1 MTVEI
6 LDNPAALH
14 ALLPEWAAL
23 WDATPAATPFQSPHW
38 LLPWWR
44 VFGTAAPRVATWRGQ
59 GRLRGVLPAYVLDE
73 AGRRKLLPIGAGT
86 TDYLDAL
93 GDGAAAMLHALL
105 HRAAQDGVPACDLIE
120 LPPGSALHA
129 VPAPEGWR
137 RACHDGE
144 ACPVLALPARP
155 LSGIPPSMR
164 RNLRLARNRAAR
176 AGGLTRHDA
185 TPSTLDGHLDSL
197 AALHRA
203 RWATE
208 GQAGVMADPAVLRF
222 HRLAAPG
229 LLAAGLLRLVV
240 LAIGNAPAAAC
251 LALLDRDRIHF
262 YLSGYDP
269 AQRHASPGTLL
280 FGALLDEA
288 EAEGRRE
295 AHFLRGREP
304 YKYAWG
310 ATDRGNTTL
319 CFEAGPP

>member
-1 MTVEI
+1 MTVEVI
-6 LDNPAALH
+6 DDPAALQ
-14 ALLPEWAAL
+14 ALLPEWTAL
-23 WDATPAATPFQSPHW
+23 WDATPGATPFQSPHW

-59 GRLRGVLPAYVLDE
+59 GRLLGVLPAYVLDE
-73 AGRRKLLPIGAGT
+73 SGRRKLLPIGAGT

-93 GDGAAAMLHALL
+93 GDGAAPMLHALL
-105 HRAAQDGVPACDLIE
+105 HRAARDGVPVCDLIE

-129 VPAPEGWR
+129 VPAPEGWQ
-137 RACHDGE
+137 RACRQRE
-144 ACPVLALPARP
+144 ACPVLPLP
-155 LSGIPPSMR
+155 GIPPSMR

-185 TPSTLDGHLDSL
+185 TPATLHRHLDTL
-197 AALHRA
+197 AALHQA
-203 RWATE
+203 RWANE

-240 LAIGNAPAAAC
+240 LGIGTTPAAAC
-251 LALLDRDRIHF
+251 LALLDRRRIHF

-269 AQRHASPGTLL
+269 AQRQVSPGTLL
-280 FGALLDEA
+280 FGALLDQA
-288 EAEGRRE
+288 EAEGRDE

-310 ATDRGNTTL
+310 ATDRDNITL
-319 CFEAGPP
+319 SFEAGRP